1 MPDLKVYTILDLRN
15 WLLHN
20 QSVEGLSNKIIA
32 LQRAYAI
39 INNPYVKDEDP
50 VLCAIFENNI
60 PVAYTAAFPDWLE
73 REQRL
78 VWWFSTL
85 YCHSSVQ
92 GKGYGLIVVGQL
104 CEMIGDGNYFDMD
117 GAEETVSIFTY
128 LGLITRYIPR
138 YVFTHKNIHCT
149 SLRGKIAYLIERI
162 ARWQCSLNRKKLSS
176 RIAKN
181 DYTLRYVSCID
192 DTTYRFIVDHASG
205 DAFLRSQAMLNW
217 IITYPFMQASPLIN
231 RVEKSL
237 EFSSVVRSYILQVV
251 QVWKSDKLVGIFLYR
266 TMNEQF
272 SVKYLYYNQEYA
284 NDVFEAI
291 AEHVISLKVQ
301 YIQTTDKKFAQWLRP
316 LMLTTKDIEEKQS
329 FSYPD
334 WFTYSDTNIQQG
346 DGDVF
351 V

>member
-85 YCHSSVQ
+85 YCHYSVQ

-138 YVFTHKNIHCT
+138 YVFTHKNIHST
-149 SLRGKIAYLIERI
+149 SLRGKIAYLIERL

-181 DYTLRYVSCID
+181 DYILRYVSCID

-291 AEHVISLKVQ
+291 AEHVISLKAQ
-301 YIQTTDKKFAQWLRP
+301 HIQTTDNNLAQWLRY
-316 LMLTTKDIEEKQS
+316 LKLTTKYDEEKQS
-329 FSYPD
+329 FSYPN
-334 WFTYSDTNIQQG
+334 WFEVSNKSVQQG